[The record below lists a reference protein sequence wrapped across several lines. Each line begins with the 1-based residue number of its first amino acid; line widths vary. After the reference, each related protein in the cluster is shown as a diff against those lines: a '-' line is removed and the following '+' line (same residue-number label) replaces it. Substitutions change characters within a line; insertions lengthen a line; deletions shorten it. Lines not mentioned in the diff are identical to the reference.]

1 MNIYFGKNLVKLN
14 PVHKREGGYMKAHA
28 WFMVGLVT
36 LIGHLSLSAH
46 AHAGPAKTDKCEAVL
61 APNGDLL
68 KPQAVNAE
76 GIRVFS
82 GWTATGLKRLKGAM
96 TAVKHNYAVGT
107 QIFEAAETPLMVDM
121 MAPIVNANVLRTGG
135 PGGNKTGQTVWL
147 FGAQPDFYK
156 IQLHDSTLPGQLV
169 GNMTEEALKAGR
181 SDLNTKG
188 KLTDPEIHRGLI
200 DEVNNGSP
208 LVIGSLLSL
217 MNPSE
222 RLYRE
227 GDREYRNPNLDALYF
242 TGNATLYEMLAN
254 FERSMMQSGPAFLNR
269 ITYKMKIRNWL
280 TPAQQDRRDAVIRRF
295 RSLKA
300 DSQYGSVKDREEAAR
315 ELEAST
321 SQAIDYA
328 AVKVFAEKFFVADIA
343 LENAARDFANKARA
357 ALAKEMAAS
366 EQRLKDD
373 PNSQSGLFVPG
384 PEWTERFRESILASI
399 KASVALE
406 YLIKMDERDL
416 ELNKPIKLSI
426 LSLWRAFYSAVSI
439 PGGLTRFNPKALAED
454 SSDALVQFALQ
465 KDSGGQYQPLAESTL
480 IEHAKNA
487 REKQEIEDGAK
498 EIQIF
503 NDILRQIVRGSRES
517 AKVIAIQLGQTDQVL
532 LDSVDVELR
541 LSKKGN

>member
-1 MNIYFGKNLVKLN
+1 
-14 PVHKREGGYMKAHA
+14 MKAHA
-28 WFMVGLVT
+28 WFMVGLMT
-36 LIGHLSLSAH
+36 LIGPLSLPVH
-46 AHAGPAKTDKCEAVL
+46 AHTGSSKTDKCETLL

-68 KPQAVNAE
+68 KPQAVDAE
-76 GIRVFS
+76 GLKVFS
-82 GWTATGLKRLKGAM
+82 GWTAPGLKRLKGAM
-96 TAVKHNYAVGT
+96 AAVKHNYAVGT

-156 IQLHDSTLPGQLV
+156 IQLHDSTLPSQLV
-169 GNMTEEALKAGR
+169 GGTTEEALKAGR
-181 SDLNTKG
+181 SDLNIKG
-188 KLTDPEIHRGLI
+188 KLTDPAIHRGLI

-269 ITYKMKIRNWL
+269 ITYKLKIGNWL
-280 TPAQQDRRDAVIRRF
+280 TQAQQDRRDAVVRRF
-295 RSLKA
+295 RSLQA
-300 DSQYGSVKDREEAAR
+300 DAQYGSVKDREEAAR
-315 ELEAST
+315 ELKTSASE
-321 SQAIDYA
+321 AIDYA
-328 AVKVFAEKFFVADIA
+328 AVKVFAEKFFVVDQSLQI
-343 LENAARDFANKARA
+343 AARTFANRARA

-366 EQRLKDD
+366 EQRLADD
-373 PNSQSGLFVPG
+373 PNSRAGLFVPG
-384 PEWTERFRESILASI
+384 PEWTERFRESILASV

-416 ELNKPIKLSI
+416 DLDKPITLSV
-426 LSLWRAFYSAVSI
+426 LSLWRAFYPALSI
-439 PGGLTRFNPKALAED
+439 PGGLTRFNPKGIAED
-454 SSDALVQFALQ
+454 SSEPIVEFGLHKDARN
-465 KDSGGQYQPLAESTL
+465 QYQPLAASTL

-487 REKQEIEDGAK
+487 REKQEIEDGLK

-503 NDILRQIVRGSRES
+503 NDILKQVVQGSREG
-517 AKVIAIQLGQTDQVL
+517 AKIIALNLDQADPTSPQTADI
-532 LDSVDVELR
+532 ELR
-541 LSKKGN
+541 LWKKGN